1 MQSLINEI
9 NQKVEV
15 YVNNLTEVKGSDL
28 GLDDR
33 VGRIYTDGY
42 EGIVVHREADRR
54 LCYYG
59 GFEYV
64 DRYYRQELGDYVF
77 YTAGDDRIDE
87 CLNEYRNLES
97 V

>member
-1 MQSLINEI
+1 MQNLINEI

-15 YVNNLTEVKGSDL
+15 YVGGLTQVTGADL
-28 GLDDR
+28 GLDER
-33 VGRIYTDGY
+33 VGRIYTDGF

-54 LCYYG
+54 LQYYG

-64 DRYYRQELGDYVF
+64 DQYYRQELGDYVF
-77 YTAGDDRIDE
+77 YMAGDDRIDE
-87 CLNEYRNLES
+87 CLDHFRNLET